1 METSQNAEQVC
12 RLCLSVE
19 WLADIFEQREVQQW
33 IYNYLSITVS
43 DTDTVSH
50 LICASCRTR
59 LEEFHVF
66 RQRCL
71 DAQKLLPGNLP
82 TENQPIKLECDV
94 CGKVFSV
101 KRQLILHKRT
111 HGLRKYKCSICSG
124 SFLQPSRLARH
135 MLIHDKT
142 GNIKNDQ
149 PKAANDQ
156 PEDVPKQDPQN
167 NSDVKANSENIDQQ
181 DDQSDLTIECAMCDK
196 KFRVKKQLS
205 DHRRQVHGPRDH
217 KCTVCGKAF
226 SSRSRLAEH
235 ATIHKS
241 FVSNETGNVD
251 ISVES
256 EGTAT
261 DVKYDPKKRQ
271 YIYEKE
277 PCSLCKR
284 MIKVIFM
291 EGHLNRHKGI
301 QPYKCEMGCTEE
313 KFHCKFQRKTHYN
326 DVHGWNAYE
335 CHICHQYFSSNR
347 SCMIHKAKAHAHGHE
362 CQECFTVF
370 ATSSGLKKHIAKTRH
385 TKTRKDTQPIVL
397 VELPEVEQM
406 EKEEDLFEAEDIKVE
421 VQSDEEG

>member
-1 METSQNAEQVC
+1 
-12 RLCLSVE
+12 
-19 WLADIFEQREVQQW
+19 
-33 IYNYLSITVS
+33 
-43 DTDTVSH
+43 
-50 LICASCRTR
+50 
-59 LEEFHVF
+59 
-66 RQRCL
+66 
-71 DAQKLLPGNLP
+71 
-82 TENQPIKLECDV
+82 
-94 CGKVFSV
+94 
-101 KRQLILHKRT
+101 
-111 HGLRKYKCSICSG
+111 
-124 SFLQPSRLARH
+124 